1 VERRAIAGLWL
12 VVTGST
18 GAACSSG
25 VAVRDDAPPAPEP
38 AVFAGQHYP
47 APEPL
52 PATPPQPPPREPEPI
67 DLPLPV
73 PSANLTSADRDFAES
88 VRNAATRDLETER
101 LVRRYLA
108 FVRAVVDSAGTRTTA
123 QHGPTH
129 DPLPMLRVHAG
140 LLHELRH
147 VVWSASVLQ
156 GRFHAIAADQAVDLH
171 GDAGEAG
178 RPGRLRQLYRMCG
191 CIRRDAE
198 ERVAMGQSFVEQ
210 QRTAAN
216 DAQLRA
222 AVDVPQQAAHDMA
235 LLTRTLECSRLV
247 MRSFP
252 ADR

>member
-1 VERRAIAGLWL
+1 MA
-12 VVTGST
+12 
-18 GAACSSG
+18 
-25 VAVRDDAPPAPEP
+25 APEP
-38 AVFAGQHYP
+38 AVFAGRRYP

-52 PATPPQPPPREPEPI
+52 PATPPQPPPREPDPD
-67 DLPLPV
+67 DLPPPLP
-73 PSANLTSADRDFAES
+73 PANLTDAARALAES

-108 FVRAVVDSAGTRTTA
+108 FVRAMVDSAGTRTTA

-147 VVWSASVLQ
+147 VVRSASVLQ
-156 GRFHAIAADQAVDLH
+156 GRFHDIAADQAVDLQ
-171 GDAGEAG
+171 GDASEAG

-198 ERVAMGQSFVEQ
+198 DRMAMGQSFVDQ
-210 QRTAAN
+210 QRTATN
-216 DAQLRA
+216 EAQLRA
-222 AVDVPQQAAHDMA
+222 AVDGPQQAAHDMA
-235 LLTRTLECSRLV
+235 LLARTLECSRLV